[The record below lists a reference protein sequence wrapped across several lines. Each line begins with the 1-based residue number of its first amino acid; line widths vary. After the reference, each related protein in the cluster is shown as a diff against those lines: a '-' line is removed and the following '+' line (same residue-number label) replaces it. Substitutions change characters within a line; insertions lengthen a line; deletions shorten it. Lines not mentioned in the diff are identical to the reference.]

1 VVRKSGSHNCSGSE
15 KMMDFCQGKKRTC
28 GEGVDE
34 EALSLGEEISGV
46 AGWGRHTAVYL
57 ALPWVRRAC
66 LTSPRVMAAGPGFLC
81 EPREELGSD

>member
-1 VVRKSGSHNCSGSE
+1 MWCGKRATIIVVALK

-46 AGWGRHTAVYL
+46 AGWGQAHRGVLGA
-57 ALPWVRRAC
+57 ALGETGLLDVPEGDGRGAR
-66 LTSPRVMAAGPGFLC
+66 LPL
-81 EPREELGSD
+81 